1 MKKTLVAL
9 AVLGSFA
16 GVASAATS
24 VTLYG
29 TVDGGYEDWQ
39 FKDDLKPFGVGEA
52 IGVLNNK
59 LVQGGTSENN
69 SKFGIKGQE
78 DLGNGLAAIFTL
90 EGNLGA
96 DVGETNAGQL
106 FNRETTVGLKGSF
119 GEVKIG
125 RAKSQMELALGG
137 IVPGSRVADV
147 DLYSVAMTRHS
158 NGLFYSYDNAGF
170 SFGADVTTKG
180 GAAGN
185 NGSKLADT
193 RASWVADTASSYDG
207 YLPAEGAEDSKIAY
221 GVRLGYAGQVG
232 GGVTL
237 LARAAY
243 QNDGEANATSYSA
256 KGVVDGTG
264 KVKQREFGGLLAAV
278 VPYSNNALTVGVAYA
293 QGKGF
298 ASDLA
303 AAKFG
308 TSRVYSDKARTLS
321 AVIASSFGANDS
333 AYVKYQQR
341 KGTTDGVTDYKGNV
355 WAVGYAHS
363 LSKRTS
369 VYADAAYATIKNF
382 QGADV
387 SGKAI
392 GYSAGVAHNF

>member
-39 FKDDLKPFGVGEA
+39 FKKDLKGAPLV
-52 IGVLNNK
+52 NK
-59 LVQGGTSENN
+59 LTQGGYSESN
-69 SKFGIKGQE
+69 SRFGIRGQE

-90 EGNLGA
+90 EGRFGA
-96 DVGETNAGQL
+96 DDGDIAATDR
-106 FNRETTVGLKGSF
+106 FFHRESTVGLKGSF

-125 RAKSQMELALGG
+125 RARSQMELALGG

-147 DLYSVAMTRHS
+147 DLYSVAATRHS

-180 GAAGN
+180 GADSNATE
-185 NGSKLADT
+185 ST
-193 RASWVADTASSYDG
+193 
-207 YLPAEGAEDSKIAY
+207 PDSKIGY
-221 GVRLGYAGQVG
+221 GARLGYAGQVG

-243 QNDGEANATSYSA
+243 QNDGTTATLIN
-256 KGVVDGTG
+256 GDT
-264 KVKQREFGGLLAAV
+264 VKNQEWGGLLAAV
-278 VPYSNNALTVGVAYA
+278 VPYANNALTVGVAYA
-293 QGKGF
+293 QGKGE
-298 ASDLA
+298 AADLV

-308 TSRVYSDKARTLS
+308 TDRVATKKARTLS

-341 KGTTDGVTDYKGNV
+341 KGTTDGATDYKGNV
-355 WAVGYAHS
+355 WAVGYAHN

-369 VYADAAYATIKNF
+369 VYADAAYATIKNLE
-382 QGADV
+382 GVDLN
-387 SGKAI
+387 GKAI
-392 GYSAGVAHNF
+392 GYSVGVAHNF

>member
-29 TVDGGYEDWQ
+29 TVDAGYEGWSYG
-39 FKDDLKPFGVGEA
+39 KDFSS
-52 IGVLNNK
+52 LNNTF
-59 LVQGGTSENN
+59 VQGGTSEEN
-69 SKFGIKGQE
+69 SKIGVRGQE

-90 EGNLGA
+90 EGGIGA

-106 FNRETTVGLKGSF
+106 FNRESTVGLKGSF

-125 RAKSQMELALGG
+125 SAKSQMELALGG
-137 IVPGSRVADV
+137 IVPGHRVADV

-185 NGSKLADT
+185 VDAAGNVT
-193 RASWVADTASSYDG
+193 
-207 YLPAEGAEDSKIAY
+207 EGVTGEKVAY
-221 GVRLGYAGQVG
+221 GARLGYTGQVG
-232 GGVTL
+232 GNVTL

-243 QNDGEANATSYSA
+243 QNDGTP
-256 KGVVDGTG
+256 VTVGT
-264 KVKQREFGGLLAAV
+264 KTVKTQEWGGLLAAV
-278 VPYSNNALTVGVAYA
+278 VPFSNNSLTVGVAYA
-293 QGKGF
+293 QGKGM
-298 ASDLA
+298 ASDLTD
-303 AAKFG
+303 AKG
-308 TSRVYSDKARTLS
+308 LLAGRIPADKARTLS
-321 AVIASSFGANDS
+321 AVVAAGFGSNDS
-333 AYVKYQQR
+333 AYLKYQQR
-341 KGTTDGVTDYKGNV
+341 KGSWNGVTTYNGNV
-355 WAVGYAHS
+355 WAAGYEHS

-369 VYADAAYATIKNF
+369 VYADVAYATIKNI
-382 QGADV
+382 GTVGLKGTAT
-387 SGKAI
+387 
-392 GYSAGVAHNF
+392 GYSVGLAHNF

>member
-29 TVDGGYEDWQ
+29 TLDAGYEGWN
-39 FKDDLKPFGVGEA
+39 FGKDLSGEKS
-52 IGVLNNK
+52 GF
-59 LVQGGTSENN
+59 VQGSGFNKNGVSLGTSEQN
-69 SKFGIKGQE
+69 SRIGVKGQE

-90 EGNLGA
+90 EGGVGA
-96 DVGETNAGQL
+96 DNGETNAGQL
-106 FNRETTVGLKGSF
+106 FNRESTVGLKGSF

-137 IVPGSRVADV
+137 IVPGHRVADV
-147 DLYSVAMTRHS
+147 DLYSVALTRHS

-180 GAAGN
+180 GADN
-185 NGSKLADT
+185 NDDENTQGSKI
-193 RASWVADTASSYDG
+193 G
-207 YLPAEGAEDSKIAY
+207 YGA
-221 GVRLGYAGQVG
+221 RLGYAGQVG

-243 QNDGEANATSYSA
+243 QNDGITSQPLSN
-256 KGVVDGTG
+256 GDT
-264 KVKQREFGGLLAAV
+264 VKNQEWGGLLAAV
-278 VPYSNNALTVGVAYA
+278 VPYANNSLTVGVAYA
-293 QGKGF
+293 QGKGD

-303 AAKFG
+303 DAKFG
-308 TSRVYSDKARTLS
+308 FGRIATNKARTLS

-341 KGTTDGVTDYKGNV
+341 KGTTDGATDYKGNV
-355 WAVGYAHS
+355 WAVGYAHN

-369 VYADAAYATIKNF
+369 VYADVAYATIKNTF
-382 QGADV
+382 GDYN
-387 SGKAI
+387 KATAT
-392 GYSAGVAHNF
+392 GYSVGLAHNF

>member
-39 FKDDLKPFGVGEA
+39 FKNGLKKYGIEQPGGF
-52 IGVLNNK
+52 LKNK
-59 LVQGGTSENN
+59 LQQGGYSESN

-90 EGNLGA
+90 EGRFGA
-96 DVGETNAGQL
+96 DVGAIADGEGM
-106 FNRETTVGLKGSF
+106 FDRESTVGLKGSF
-119 GEVKIG
+119 GEVKVG

-180 GAAGN
+180 GADSN
-185 NGSKLADT
+185 DTESSK
-193 RASWVADTASSYDG
+193 
-207 YLPAEGAEDSKIAY
+207 DSKIGY
-221 GVRLGYAGQVG
+221 GARLGYAGQVG
-232 GGVTL
+232 GNVTL

-243 QNDGEANATSYSA
+243 QNDGTTE
-256 KGVVDGTG
+256 VVAGDA
-264 KVKQREFGGLLAAV
+264 VKNQEWGGLLAAV
-278 VPYSNNALTVGVAYA
+278 VPYANNSLTVGVAYA
-293 QGKGF
+293 QGKGA
-298 ASDLA
+298 ASDLVD
-303 AAKFG
+303 AKFG
-308 TSRVYSDKARTLS
+308 LGRIATKKARTLS
-321 AVIASSFGANDS
+321 AVIASTIGSNDS
-333 AYVKYQQR
+333 VYVKYQQR
-341 KGTTDGVTDYKGNV
+341 KGTTAGATDYNGNV
-355 WAVGYAHS
+355 WAAGYSHD

-369 VYADAAYATIKNF
+369 VYADAAYATIKNT
-382 QGADV
+382 GGPANK
-387 SGKAI
+387 GTAT
-392 GYSAGVAHNF
+392 GYSVGLAHNF

>member
-29 TVDGGYEDWQ
+29 TVDAGYEGWN
-39 FKDDLKPFGVGEA
+39 FGKDFSGEDS
-52 IGVLNNK
+52 VFQ
-59 LVQGGTSENN
+59 QGGTSEKN
-69 SKFGIKGQE
+69 SKIGVRGQE

-90 EGNLGA
+90 EGGIGA

-106 FNRETTVGLKGSF
+106 FNRESTVGLKGSF

-137 IVPGSRVADV
+137 IVPGHRVADV
-147 DLYSVAMTRHS
+147 DLYSVAATRHS

-180 GAAGN
+180 GALGN
-185 NGSKLADT
+185 DK
-193 RASWVADTASSYDG
+193 
-207 YLPAEGAEDSKIAY
+207 EGEKGQKVGW
-221 GVRLGYAGQVG
+221 GVRAGYAGNVG
-232 GGVTL
+232 GNVTL

-243 QNDGEANATSYSA
+243 QRD
-256 KGVVDGTG
+256 G
-264 KVKQREFGGLLAAV
+264 KVLSNNKQQYEAGGLLAAV

-293 QGKGF
+293 QGRGN
-298 ASDLA
+298 AADLLS
-303 AAKFG
+303 AKAG
-308 TSRVYSDKARTLS
+308 TNRIYADKARTWS
-321 AVIASSFGANDS
+321 GVIASTFGPNDS

-341 KGTTDGVTDYKGNV
+341 KGKLDNGTVAYNGNV
-355 WAVGYAHS
+355 WAIGYEHA

-369 VYADAAYATIKNF
+369 VYADVAYATIKNTT
-382 QGADV
+382 GADKK
-387 SGKAI
+387 GTAT
-392 GYSAGVAHNF
+392 GYSVGLSHSF

>member
-39 FKDDLKPFGVGEA
+39 FKNGLKKHGIDQPGGF
-52 IGVLNNK
+52 LKNK

-147 DLYSVAMTRHS
+147 DLYSVAATRHS

-180 GAAGN
+180 GASGN
-185 NGSKLADT
+185 YVAAVVDNPLTPEDETAAAKGEGSNGSKI
-193 RASWVADTASSYDG
+193 G
-207 YLPAEGAEDSKIAY
+207 Y

-232 GGVTL
+232 GNVTL

-243 QNDGEANATSYSA
+243 QNDGT
-256 KGVVDGTG
+256 VVAVGADT
-264 KVKQREFGGLLAAV
+264 VKSQEWGGLLAAV
-278 VPYSNNALTVGVAYA
+278 VPYANNALTVGVAYA
-293 QGKGF
+293 QGKGE
-298 ASDLA
+298 AADLV

-308 TSRVYSDKARTLS
+308 TDRVATKKARTLS
-321 AVIASSFGANDS
+321 AVIASTIGSNDS
-333 AYVKYQQR
+333 VYVKYQQR
-341 KGTTDGVTDYKGNV
+341 KGTTAGATDYNGNV
-355 WAVGYAHS
+355 WAAGYAHN

-369 VYADAAYATIKNF
+369 VYADAAYATIKNHD
-382 QGADV
+382 AITEK
-387 SGKAI
+387 GKAI
-392 GYSAGVAHNF
+392 GYSVGVAHNF

>member
-29 TVDGGYEDWQ
+29 TLDAGYEDWS
-39 FKDDLKPFGVGEA
+39 FHKGLKDVG
-52 IGVLNNK
+52 LNDQ
-59 LVQGGTSENN
+59 LVQGGTSEKN

-90 EGNLGA
+90 EGNIGA
-96 DVGETNAGQL
+96 DNGETTSGQL
-106 FNRETTVGLKGSF
+106 FKRESTVGLKGSF

-137 IVPGSRVADV
+137 IVPGHRVADV
-147 DLYSVAMTRHS
+147 DLYSVAMARHS
-158 NGLFYSYDNAGF
+158 NGLFYSYENSGF
-170 SFGADVTTKG
+170 SFGADVTTKSGAYGNKG
-180 GAAGN
+180 GKVDVLGLVAPAVSAGY
-185 NGSKLADT
+185 
-193 RASWVADTASSYDG
+193 AS
-207 YLPAEGAEDSKIAY
+207 EGAEGSKVGY

-243 QNDGEANATSYSA
+243 QDDGRVYGYDVA
-256 KGVVDGTG
+256 GTAIADT
-264 KVKQREFGGLLAAV
+264 KQREVGGLLAAV
-278 VPYSNNALTVGVAYA
+278 IPFGNNSVTVGAAYA

-303 AAKFG
+303 DAKFSTG
-308 TSRVYSDKARTLS
+308 RFYADKARTLS
-321 AVIASSFGANDS
+321 GVIAANFGSSDS

-341 KGTTDGVTDYKGNV
+341 KGKLDDGSVAYNGNV
-355 WAVGYAHS
+355 WAIGYEHA

-369 VYADAAYATIKNF
+369 VYADVAYATIK
-382 QGADV
+382 QPQASDKGTAT
-387 SGKAI
+387 
-392 GYSAGVAHNF
+392 GYSVGLSHSF

>member
-39 FKDDLKPFGVGEA
+39 FKNGLKKHGIDQPGGF
-52 IGVLNNK
+52 LKNK

-185 NGSKLADT
+185 AT
-193 RASWVADTASSYDG
+193 
-207 YLPAEGAEDSKIAY
+207 EGAKDSKIGY
-221 GVRLGYAGQVG
+221 GARLGYAGQVG
-232 GGVTL
+232 GNVTL

-243 QNDGEANATSYSA
+243 QNDGT
-256 KGVVDGTG
+256 VVPVGADT
-264 KVKQREFGGLLAAV
+264 VKSQEWGGLLAAV
-278 VPYSNNALTVGVAYA
+278 VPYANNSLTVGVAYA
-293 QGKGF
+293 QGKGE
-298 ASDLA
+298 ADDLV
-303 AAKFG
+303 AAKFD
-308 TSRVYSDKARTLS
+308 TDRVATKKARTLS
-321 AVIASSFGANDS
+321 AVIASTIGSNDS
-333 AYVKYQQR
+333 VYVKYQQR
-341 KGTTDGVTDYKGNV
+341 KGTTAGATDYNGNV
-355 WAVGYAHS
+355 WAAGYAHN

-369 VYADAAYATIKNF
+369 VYADAAYATIKNHD
-382 QGADV
+382 AITEK
-387 SGKAI
+387 GKAI
-392 GYSAGVAHNF
+392 GYSVGVAHNF

>member
-39 FKDDLKPFGVGEA
+39 FKNDLKPAGVDQG
-52 IGVLNNK
+52 GPLVNK
-59 LVQGGTSENN
+59 LTQGGYSESN
-69 SKFGIKGQE
+69 SRFGIRGQE

-90 EGNLGA
+90 EGRFGA
-96 DVGETNAGQL
+96 DDGDIAATDR
-106 FNRETTVGLKGSF
+106 FFHRESTVGLKGSF

-125 RAKSQMELALGG
+125 RARSQMELALGG

-147 DLYSVAMTRHS
+147 DLYSVALTRHS

-180 GAAGN
+180 GAWN
-185 NGSKLADT
+185 N
-193 RASWVADTASSYDG
+193 ASEGQNGEHVG
-207 YLPAEGAEDSKIAY
+207 YGA
-221 GVRLGYAGQVG
+221 RLGYAGQVG

-243 QNDGEANATSYSA
+243 QNDGDYDLGGQT
-256 KGVVDGTG
+256 
-264 KVKQREFGGLLAAV
+264 VKSREMGGLLAAV

-303 AAKFG
+303 DAKFDIG
-308 TSRVYSDKARTLS
+308 RTYTDKARTLS

-341 KGTTDGVTDYKGNV
+341 KGTTDGATDYKGNV
-355 WAVGYAHS
+355 WAVGYAHN

-369 VYADAAYATIKNF
+369 VYADAAYATIKNL
-382 QGADV
+382 GGVDLN
-387 SGKAI
+387 GKAI
-392 GYSAGVAHNF
+392 GYSVGLAHNF